1 MKKLVSILIATTLFF
16 IFSPL
21 SAQEKFGLGV
31 KTGINIANQTTS
43 GTIEEINVNGILRFN
58 AGVYC
63 NFFALDKLAIQPEL
77 LLSGKGADWSD
88 PNFED
93 ITDLLTYLDLPVL
106 VRYQPLDFLNV
117 HAGPQFGYLLSA
129 LQKDNVSG
137 NKEKINEYYKKA
149 DLGLVIG
156 AEANLPF
163 RINLTVRYVF
173 GLIAAS
179 VESSDPYDPLYIEP
193 WKNNFLQISAGFRIK
208 GK

>member
-1 MKKLVSILIATTLFF
+1 
-16 IFSPL
+16 
-21 SAQEKFGLGV
+21 
-31 KTGINIANQTTS
+31 
-43 GTIEEINVNGILRFN
+43 
-58 AGVYC
+58 
-63 NFFALDKLAIQPEL
+63 
-77 LLSGKGADWSD
+77 
-88 PNFED
+88 
-93 ITDLLTYLDLPVL
+93 
-106 VRYQPLDFLNV
+106 YQPLDFLNV
-117 HAGPQFGYLLSA
+117 HAGAQFGYLLSA

-137 NKEKINEYYKKA
+137 NKEKINVYYKKA

-193 WKNNFLQISAGFRIK
+193 WKNNFLQISAGFRIR